1 MKMHPVDELLHDHR
15 LASAWCAGCGIGTV
29 VGAFLA
35 AVTESGIGSDLIRLV
50 SGIGCTERAAGC
62 VNLRTC
68 RAGRQCI
75 LDHAADLKLAD
86 PGSHVI
92 ALMNNADLLV
102 SGARDLDRA
111 VRRGARLLVI
121 HINNVIYVST
131 RHGLVANTP
140 YTRPSWD
147 RRFEIPYNIPDMAVA
162 YGASYV
168 ARWTQLH
175 AGWMKYSII
184 EALSRDGVS
193 LVEVVSP
200 CLVYDADSGGIGE
213 SFERIRI
220 YNSNTSFMKAGV
232 CHRDLDIRNTESII
246 IGNLFDQDVS

>member
-1 MKMHPVDELLHDHR
+1 MIHPCDELIDPSR

-29 VGAFLA
+29 LAAFLG
-35 AVTESGIGSDLIRLV
+35 AVADGGIEREQLMITSGL
-50 SGIGCTERAAGC
+50 GCTERAVGC
-62 VNLRTC
+62 VNLRTVN
-68 RAGRQCI
+68 AGRQYL
-75 LDHAADLKLAD
+75 LDHAADLNLSEPDA
-86 PGSHVI
+86 HVV

-121 HINNVIYVST
+121 HVNNVIYVTT

-147 RRFEIPYNIPDMAVA
+147 RRFELPYNVPDMAVA
-162 YGASYV
+162 YGAQYV

-175 AGWMKYSII
+175 AGWMKYSIA

-200 CLVYDADSGGIGE
+200 CLVYDADRGGIGE
-213 SFERIRI
+213 SIERIRM
-220 YNSNTSFMKAGV
+220 YDRNTAFMKTGAGND
-232 CHRDLDIRNTESII
+232 DLDLRNTDSIM
-246 IGNLFDQDVS
+246 IGDLYDQSTP